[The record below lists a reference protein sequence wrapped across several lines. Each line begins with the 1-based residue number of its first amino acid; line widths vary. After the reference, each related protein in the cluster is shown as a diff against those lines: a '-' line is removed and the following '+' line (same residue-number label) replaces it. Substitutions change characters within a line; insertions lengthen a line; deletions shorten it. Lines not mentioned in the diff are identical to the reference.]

1 MLTATATGKMT
12 ALEMSDQL
20 EWAEIT
26 VHFGYGHVSAEG
38 RVKAIQGTQTCVW
51 IGDICLDAS
60 TVVTVDD
67 DDENEVKVY
76 PSDQVAS
83 R

>member
-1 MLTATATGKMT
+1 MTTATATGKMT

-20 EWAEIT
+20 DWAEIT

-38 RVKAIQGTQTCVW
+38 RVRAIQGTQTCVW
-51 IGDICLDAS
+51 IGDICLNAS
-60 TVVTVDD
+60 TVVAVDD
-67 DDENEVKVY
+67 DDNEVKVY
-76 PSDQVAS
+76 PSDQ